1 MCLSSSKTVLGMPV
15 RGGGLEAAGSR
26 GPPVQGF
33 WLLRAAPISPSMSP
47 QDMLGPEAR
56 LRYDRSVYDR
66 SVYDRSVYDCTLPR
80 PPLRGN
86 LHCFRAATRLNRCT
100 L

>member
-1 MCLSSSKTVLGMPV
+1 
-15 RGGGLEAAGSR
+15 
-26 GPPVQGF
+26 
-33 WLLRAAPISPSMSP
+33 MSP

-56 LRYDRSVYDR
+56 LRFDR

-86 LHCFRAATRLNRCT
+86 LHCFRAATRL
-100 L
+100 